1 MWNDASSLGFML
13 TAAAWLSAL
22 RALVEGKWNFCFDA
36 RRAAG
41 WFALIVLALMQPY
54 LDAQIASVIPAGDG
68 YGRVL
73 ILLLTVLCGGC
84 LIPFLRKDRSAGIM
98 TAAAGAVMLLLYFLL
113 TRTELAQSAG
123 TMDSLLMLLAGGRN
137 LSLYLGL
144 LLSGA
149 WCALGKEK

>member
-1 MWNDASSLGFML
+1 M
-13 TAAAWLSAL
+13 
-22 RALVEGKWNFCFDA
+22 
-36 RRAAG
+36 
-41 WFALIVLALMQPY
+41 
-54 LDAQIASVIPAGDG
+54 IPAGDG

-98 TAAAGAVMLLLYFLL
+98 TAAAGAVMLLYFLL

-123 TMDSLLMLLAGGRN
+123 TMGSLLMLLAGGRN

>member
-1 MWNDASSLGFML
+1 
-13 TAAAWLSAL
+13 
-22 RALVEGKWNFCFDA
+22 
-36 RRAAG
+36 
-41 WFALIVLALMQPY
+41 
-54 LDAQIASVIPAGDG
+54 
-68 YGRVL
+68 
-73 ILLLTVLCGGC
+73 
-84 LIPFLRKDRSAGIM
+84 M

-123 TMDSLLMLLAGGRN
+123 TMGSLLMLLAGGRN

>member
-1 MWNDASSLGFML
+1 M
-13 TAAAWLSAL
+13 
-22 RALVEGKWNFCFDA
+22 
-36 RRAAG
+36 
-41 WFALIVLALMQPY
+41 IVLALMQPY

-113 TRTELAQSAG
+113 TRTELVQSAG
-123 TMDSLLMLLAGGRN
+123 TMGSLLMLLAGGRN

>member
-1 MWNDASSLGFML
+1 M
-13 TAAAWLSAL
+13 
-22 RALVEGKWNFCFDA
+22 
-36 RRAAG
+36 
-41 WFALIVLALMQPY
+41 
-54 LDAQIASVIPAGDG
+54 
-68 YGRVL
+68 L

-98 TAAAGAVMLLLYFLL
+98 TAAAGAVMLLLYVLL

-123 TMDSLLMLLAGGRN
+123 TMGSLLMLLAGGRN